1 MQIAAVRIT
10 LYAPESRSLKDKRRI
25 VRSILDQVR
34 HRFNVSAA
42 EVDAMDLHQRI
53 VMGIACVSNER
64 SHVQQEID
72 SVIRFIEEQAES
84 LGADV
89 LSVEDV

>member
-10 LYAPESRSLKDKRRI
+10 LYAPESHSLKDKRRI
-25 VRSILDQVR
+25 LRSILDQVR

-53 VMGIACVSNER
+53 VIGIACVSNER

>member
-10 LYAPESRSLKDKRRI
+10 LYASESRSLKDKRRI

-84 LGADV
+84 LGAGV
-89 LSVEDV
+89 

>member
-25 VRSILDQVR
+25 LRSILDQVR

-53 VMGIACVSNER
+53 VIGIACVSNER

-89 LSVEDV
+89 LAIEDV